1 MAPFF
6 MTNPQD
12 VSSPAL
18 SSAISIP
25 FKLVTL
31 TLIIF
36 EKSTGKWNG
45 ILKTEKEYLQPPYAM
60 LSLDQFMYTSFNLAT
75 TIS

>member
-1 MAPFF
+1 MGI
-6 MTNPQD
+6 
-12 VSSPAL
+12 SSSF

-45 ILKTEKEYLQPPYAM
+45 ILKAEKKYL
-60 LSLDQFMYTSFNLAT
+60 
-75 TIS
+75 